1 MAILVGR
8 ATRLLVQGIT
18 GYQGTFHTG
27 LMIEAGTQVVAGV
40 TPGKGGTKV
49 RDVPVFETV
58 DEAVRATG
66 ANASI
71 IFVPARFA
79 RDAALEAI
87 ASRLDPVVII
97 TEGVPTHDA
106 IELVA
111 YAMRQ
116 GVRVLGPNGPGV
128 TTVLGPNGPGRTA
141 HRACRVGIM
150 PTHLFSPGGVGIV
163 SRSGTLTY
171 EIVASLTRAG
181 IGQSTAVGLG
191 GDPVV
196 GMSFVDVIHLFED
209 DPDTH
214 AIVLIGEIGG
224 RGEEEAARYIAT
236 QVKKPVAAYIAGRT
250 APEGK
255 RMGHAGAVISGGEGT
270 AEQKIRAL
278 EAAGVS
284 VAGLVSGIP
293 ALLHTRIATQP
304 TG

>member
-27 LMIEAGTQVVAGV
+27 LMIQAGTKVVAGV
-40 TPGKGGTKV
+40 TPGKGGTTV
-49 RDVPVFETV
+49 HGIPVFETV
-58 DEAVRATG
+58 DEAVRVTG
-66 ANASI
+66 ANAGV

-87 ASRLDPVVII
+87 ACRVDPVVII
-97 TEGVPTHDA
+97 TEGVPVQDA
-106 IELVA
+106 IEIVA
-111 YAMRQ
+111 YAAQQ

-128 TTVLGPNGPGRTA
+128 TTPG
-141 HRACRVGIM
+141 ACRVGIM
-150 PTHLFSPGGVGIV
+150 PTHLFAAGGVGIV

-171 EIVASLTRAG
+171 EIVAGLTRAAL
-181 IGQSTAVGLG
+181 GQSTAVGLG

-196 GMSFVDVIHLFED
+196 GMSFVDVIRLFDED
-209 DPDTH
+209 PETR

-224 RGEEEAARYIAT
+224 EAEEAAARYIAAH
-236 QVKKPVAAYIAGRT
+236 VKKPVAAYIAGRT

-255 RMGHAGAVISGGEGT
+255 RMGHAGAVISGSEGT
-270 AEQKIRAL
+270 AEHKIRAL

-284 VAGLVSGIP
+284 VAGLVSEVP
-293 ALLHTRIATQP
+293 ALVRRRL
-304 TG
+304 G

>member
-27 LMIEAGTQVVAGV
+27 LMIQAGTKVVAGV
-40 TPGKGGTKV
+40 TPGKGGTTV
-49 RDVPVFETV
+49 HGVPVFETV
-58 DEAVRATG
+58 DEAVRVTG
-66 ANASI
+66 ANAGV

-87 ASRLDPVVII
+87 ACRVDPVVII
-97 TEGVPTHDA
+97 TEGVPVQDA
-106 IELVA
+106 IEIMA
-111 YAMRQ
+111 YAAQQ

-128 TTVLGPNGPGRTA
+128 TTPG
-141 HRACRVGIM
+141 ACRVGIM
-150 PTHLFSPGGVGIV
+150 PTHLFAAGGVGVV

-171 EIVASLTRAG
+171 EIVAGLTRAAL
-181 IGQSTAVGLG
+181 GQSTAVGLG

-196 GMSFVDVIHLFED
+196 GMSFVDVIRLFDED
-209 DPDTH
+209 PETR

-224 RGEEEAARYIAT
+224 EAEEAAARYIAAH
-236 QVKKPVAAYIAGRT
+236 VKKPVAAYIAGRT

-270 AEQKIRAL
+270 AEHKIRAL

-284 VAGLVSGIP
+284 VAGLVSEVP
-293 ALLHTRIATQP
+293 ALVRRRL
-304 TG
+304 G

>member
-27 LMIEAGTQVVAGV
+27 LMIQAGTQVVAGV
-40 TPGKGGTKV
+40 TPGKGGTTV
-49 RDVPVFETV
+49 HGVPVFETV
-58 DEAVRATG
+58 DEAVRVTG
-66 ANASI
+66 ANAGV

-87 ASRLDPVVII
+87 ACRVDPVVII
-97 TEGVPTHDA
+97 TEGVPVQDA
-106 IELVA
+106 IEIVA
-111 YAMRQ
+111 YAAQQ

-128 TTVLGPNGPGRTA
+128 TTPG
-141 HRACRVGIM
+141 ACRVGIM
-150 PTHLFSPGGVGIV
+150 PTNLFAAGGVGVV

-171 EIVASLTRAG
+171 EIVAGLTRAAL
-181 IGQSTAVGLG
+181 GQSTAVGLG

-196 GMSFVDVIHLFED
+196 GMSFVDVIRLFDED
-209 DPDTH
+209 PETR

-224 RGEEEAARYIAT
+224 EAEEAAARYIAAH
-236 QVKKPVAAYIAGRT
+236 VKKPVAAYIAGRT

-270 AEQKIRAL
+270 AEHKIRAL

-284 VAGLVSGIP
+284 VAGLVSEVP
-293 ALLHTRIATQP
+293 ALVRRRL
-304 TG
+304 G

>member
-27 LMIEAGTQVVAGV
+27 LMIQAGTQVVAGV
-40 TPGKGGTKV
+40 TPGKGGTTV
-49 RDVPVFETV
+49 HGVPVFETV
-58 DEAVRATG
+58 DEAVRVTG
-66 ANASI
+66 ANAGV

-87 ASRLDPVVII
+87 ACRVDPVVII
-97 TEGVPTHDA
+97 TEGVPVQDA
-106 IELVA
+106 IEIVA
-111 YAMRQ
+111 YAAQQ

-128 TTVLGPNGPGRTA
+128 TTPG
-141 HRACRVGIM
+141 ACRVGIM
-150 PTHLFSPGGVGIV
+150 PTHLFAAGGVGIV

-171 EIVASLTRAG
+171 EIVAGLTRAAL
-181 IGQSTAVGLG
+181 GQSTAVGLG

-196 GMSFVDVIHLFED
+196 GMSFVDVIRLFDED
-209 DPDTH
+209 PETR

-224 RGEEEAARYIAT
+224 EAEEAAARYIAAH
-236 QVKKPVAAYIAGRT
+236 VKKPVAAYIAGRT

-270 AEQKIRAL
+270 AEHKIRAL

-284 VAGLVSGIP
+284 VAGLVSEVP
-293 ALLHTRIATQP
+293 ALVRRRL
-304 TG
+304 G

>member
-1 MAILVGR
+1 MAILVGG

-27 LMIEAGTQVVAGV
+27 LMIQAGTQVVAGV
-40 TPGKGGTKV
+40 TPGKGGTTV
-49 RDVPVFETV
+49 LGVPVFETV
-58 DEAVRATG
+58 DEAVRLTG
-66 ANASI
+66 ANASV

-87 ASRLDPVVII
+87 ACRVDPVVII
-97 TEGVPTHDA
+97 TEGVPVQDA
-106 IELVA
+106 VEIVA
-111 YAMRQ
+111 YAAQQ

-128 TTVLGPNGPGRTA
+128 TTPG
-141 HRACRVGIM
+141 ACRVGIM
-150 PTHLFSPGGVGIV
+150 PTHLFAPGGVGIV

-171 EIVASLTRAG
+171 EIVAGLTRAVL
-181 IGQSTAVGLG
+181 GQSTAVGLG

-196 GMSFVDVIHLFED
+196 GMSFVDVIRLFDED
-209 DPDTH
+209 PETR

-224 RGEEEAARYIAT
+224 EAEEAAAQYIAAH
-236 QVKKPVAAYIAGRT
+236 VKKPVAAYIAGRT

-270 AEQKIRAL
+270 AEHKIRAL

-284 VAGLVSGIP
+284 VAGLVSEVP
-293 ALLHTRIATQP
+293 ALLRRRL
-304 TG
+304 G